1 MAVTRLWKVNDRLD
15 HVLNYATN
23 KSKTENPHYSK
34 EELQALG
41 DVLAYAKD
49 EEKTE
54 KQFYITGINCS
65 AQQARNEFVSVK
77 RNYDKLDGIQAYHGY
92 MSFKQNEVTPELA
105 HQIGIAFASEVWG
118 ERFQV
123 VVTTHLNS
131 RCLHNHF
138 VINSIS
144 FVDGKRLQNQEKAW
158 FIFRQVADEL
168 CKEYGLS
175 VIEKPERNRDPYY
188 LTMQNKAGM
197 PTRYNLVRAAV
208 DEAIAHSRTLGEF
221 QQHLSAIGYKYNL
234 SPNRRYWTVTPNEDG
249 RPIRLYR
256 LGDDYTNRR
265 IRDRIEENAKNRTL
279 LKGFTGYTPPPYHPQ
294 YDIRRVKGSLYNLY
308 LYYCYRLGYFD
319 KPEERQTPHKLHYLL
334 RKDLMKVEKYSEE
347 ARLLGKHHIET
358 TEQLVSYKESC
369 EKEMEALTTERKH
382 LRNNERHKG
391 ISEVEHSEIKDKIS
405 SISQR
410 LSQLRKEI
418 SLCEDIAARSHELE
432 ERVEQI
438 RTDDEKFN
446 QKEER
451 INERFE

>member
-1 MAVTRLWKVNDRLD
+1 MAVTRLWEVKTRLD
-15 HVLNYATN
+15 HVIDYATN
-23 KSKTENPHYSK
+23 KTKTENPNYSE
-34 EELQALG
+34 EELQALS

-54 KQFYITGINCS
+54 KQFFVTGINCS

-77 RNYDKLDGIQAYHGY
+77 RNYDKLDGVQAYHGY
-92 MSFKQNEVTPELA
+92 MSFKQDEVTPELA
-105 HQIGIAFASEVWG
+105 HQIGIAFASKVWG

-144 FVDGKRLQNQEKAW
+144 FVDGKRLQNKEKAW

-197 PTRYNLVRAAV
+197 PTRYNLARAAV

-221 QQHLSAIGYKYNL
+221 QQHLRAMGYRYNL
-234 SPNRRYWTVTPNEDG
+234 SPNRKYWTVTPNEDG
-249 RPIRLYR
+249 RAIRLYR
-256 LGDDYTNRR
+256 LGDEYTNRR
-265 IRDRIEENAKNRTL
+265 IKERIQENARNRTF

-358 TEQLVSYKESC
+358 TEQ
-369 EKEMEALTTERKH
+369 
-382 LRNNERHKG
+382 
-391 ISEVEHSEIKDKIS
+391 
-405 SISQR
+405 QR
-410 LSQLRKEI
+410 
-418 SLCEDIAARSHELE
+418 
-432 ERVEQI
+432 
-438 RTDDEKFN
+438 
-446 QKEER
+446 
-451 INERFE
+451 